1 MSYMKPALQK
11 CTLVVRQLNPGDVV
25 TETRV
30 NVSSLEQLYDR
41 CLMLEDEHLLERF
54 VVEGR
59 DRAGRRRALVFTF
72 QSASDRD

>member
-1 MSYMKPALQK
+1 MKPTLQK
-11 CTLVVRQLNPGDVV
+11 CTLVVRKPDDVV
-25 TETRV
+25 KETRV
-30 NVSSLEQLYDR
+30 EVSSLEQLYDR

-72 QSASDRD
+72 QSASERD